1 MQVELQNI
9 SKNFQSHAVFKGV
22 NLILPYGYKGVILG
36 GNGSGKS
43 TLLKVISGAL
53 TPSNGKVIFSE
64 NGRTVPADEHYQKV
78 AFCGPYTDL
87 IEDFTL
93 IELLDF
99 QQKFRHYLPG
109 ITTENI
115 LEWLKLK
122 RFENSP
128 IKTYSSG
135 MKQRVRLALTIFS
148 DVPLLLLDEPTSNLD
163 PDGKLWYRKLMESFL
178 GERSA
183 IVASNYFEE
192 EYFFAQNEIALRDFQ
207 K

>member
-9 SKNFQSHAVFKGV
+9 SKIFQNHAVFKGV
-22 NLILPYGYKGVILG
+22 NLSLADGYTGVILG

-53 TPSNGKVIFSE
+53 TPSSGGVIFSE
-64 NGRTVPADEHYQKV
+64 NGTAIPAEAHYQKV

-93 IELLDF
+93 IELIQF
-99 QQKFRHYLPG
+99 QQKFRPFLPG
-109 ITTENI
+109 IAQTEI
-115 LEWLKLK
+115 LSWLNLR
-122 RFENSP
+122 RFENRP

-163 PDGKLWYRKLMESFL
+163 PEGKGWYRKLIESFL
-178 GERSA
+178 GQRSA

-192 EYFFAQNEIALRDFQ
+192 EYFFAKNEIALRDFQ

>member
-9 SKNFQSHAVFKGV
+9 SKNFQSHAVFTGV
-22 NLILPYGYKGVILG
+22 NLTLPYGYKGVILG

-53 TPSNGKVIFSE
+53 TPSSGKIVFSE
-64 NGRTVPADEHYQKV
+64 NGKPIPAESHYQKV

-93 IELLDF
+93 IELIQF
-99 QQKFRHYLPG
+99 QQKFRPFLAG
-109 ITTENI
+109 IKQAEI
-115 LEWLKLK
+115 LGWLNLK
-122 RFENSP
+122 RFENSQ

-148 DVPLLLLDEPTSNLD
+148 NVPLLLLDEPTSNLD
-163 PDGKLWYRKLMESFL
+163 PEGKLWYRKLVEAHL
-178 GERSA
+178 GNRSA
-183 IVASNYFEE
+183 IVASNFFED
-192 EYFFAQNEIALRDFQ
+192 EYFFAEDEIALRDFQ